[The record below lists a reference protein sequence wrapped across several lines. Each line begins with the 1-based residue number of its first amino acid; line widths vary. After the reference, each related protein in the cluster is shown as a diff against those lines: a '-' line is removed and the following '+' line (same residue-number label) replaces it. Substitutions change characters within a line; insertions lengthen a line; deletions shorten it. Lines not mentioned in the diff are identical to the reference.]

1 MRRVR
6 HSAPRVRNRLFFPI
20 LFFVGLDFG
29 LLGLALVVY
38 LTPLHPNYPVSTGPI
53 LTPRPPQISAPAVV
67 LPVGNTTP
75 YKPPVAPRRTVVTH
89 RPTASYPKPS
99 AALTTAPVATVT
111 PKPSVTKTV
120 PTPTATAT
128 ETTPAPTG
136 SGD

>member
-75 YKPPVAPRRTVVTH
+75 YSAPVSPRRTAPAH
-89 RPTASYPKPS
+89 RYTPS
-99 AALTTAPVATVT
+99 APRPSASRSTAPT
-111 PKPSVTKTV
+111 PSVVKSPPPTSTPQPTDTATT
-120 PTPTATAT
+120 PTPT
-128 ETTPAPTG
+128 E
-136 SGD
+136 SDS